1 MRIQF
6 PDGLFCMHRHGNV
19 PRGSPARK
27 SEQLIPSLFIQ
38 ALISFYEQFPA
49 AVEGITLVATPSHGL
64 VLHPS
69 AALIELGIC
78 PFDYLNTAMVCVA
91 PTVLDRE
98 LYDEAIA
105 AEVLGVPRATL
116 HY

>member
-6 PDGLFCMHRHGNV
+6 PDCLFCMHRHGNV

-78 PFDYLNTAMVCVA
+78 PFDYMERISHLYGVGKRLIEHC
-91 PTVLDRE
+91 TV
-98 LYDEAIA
+98 
-105 AEVLGVPRATL
+105 GT
-116 HY
+116 